1 MKISDT
7 YDAWAESYDSMD
19 NKTRDLEAEVLRSLF
34 RNPHYGNILELG
46 CGTGKNTG
54 WLSQKAD
61 FVTALDFSAEM
72 ILRAEVKT
80 DAKNV
85 TFIHSDLNREWPIK
99 PGWANLI
106 TCSLVMEHIED
117 LHSVFAQGA
126 KALKSKGRF
135 YVCELHPYRQY
146 SGSRAHFKTGEELYE
161 PKAYIHHLSDYL
173 QASSASGFKLL
184 ELNEHFDDKTK
195 ENLPRLISLVFE
207 NA

>member
-7 YDAWAESYDSMD
+7 YDAWAKSYDSMD
-19 NKTRDLEAEVLRSLF
+19 NKTRDLEAGVLRNLF
-34 RNPHYGNILELG
+34 QNPHYGNILELG
-46 CGTGKNTG
+46 CGTGKNTD

-72 ILRAEVKT
+72 ILKAEVKT

-85 TFIHSDLNREWPIK
+85 TFIHTDLNSEWPVK

-106 TCSLVMEHIED
+106 TCSLVLEHIED
-117 LHSVFAQGA
+117 LHFIFAQGA
-126 KALKSKGRF
+126 KALKRKGRF
-135 YVCELHPYRQY
+135 YVCELHPYKQY
-146 SGSRAHFKTGEELYE
+146 SGSRAKFETEDGLYQ

-173 QASSASGFKLL
+173 DASNANGFKLL
-184 ELNEHFDDKTK
+184 ELNEHFDDQAQ

-207 NA
+207 SA